1 MDIRKISPQQ
11 SPKNPAYR
19 ITVERLQQAVITLI
33 IICKSTFHSSILPC
47 YNFLNQKITH
57 IKKKIPRHL
66 VVHNVKKKISRNK
79 NKRPSLDSQEYNKR

>member
-66 VVHNVKKKISRNK
+66 VVHNVKKKI
-79 NKRPSLDSQEYNKR
+79 